1 MSLQYQEIPTINV
14 RLITDKPVRKTPY
27 QVKGV
32 LMKQFPNE
40 EIVPM
45 LNGTYREKFLYPRVQ
60 VKILNEQIYFIG
72 IGEGVKPIK
81 EIIKNLRT
89 LDFGNITFEITDNEI
104 EDSKQRFHPSSKLFR
119 YRFVTPWV
127 ALNQSTGKKYRYL
140 KNKDRVNY
148 LNKLLGQNIVFLS
161 RELGIKL
168 EKNIFTKI
176 NLSTLL
182 PKKLEEN
189 NWAAFDGE
197 FETNFILP
205 NFIGIGN
212 GITRGY
218 GTLHGL
224 FDLNEKDLIQS
235 EIGVTNS
242 QLDEEKPTSLSDFQE
257 IDIKKVPN
265 SNKVIKRKKSKPK
278 RSKKI
283 LNEEFDLEDHEFS
296 DNKSG
301 RYKNSKRKKN
311 THRNKTKPKQKQST
325 GEINYNSEEYHKK
338 QHEF

>member
-1 MSLQYQEIPTINV
+1 MKKQKICIIGGGLTGLVTAISLSKFDFEID
-14 RLITDKPVRKTPY
+14 LITNK
-27 QVKGV
+27 
-32 LMKQFPNE
+32 L
-40 EIVPM
+40 
-45 LNGTYREKFLYPRVQ
+45 
-60 VKILNEQIYFIG
+60 
-72 IGEGVKPIK
+72 
-81 EIIKNLRT
+81 IKNFKSNRT
-89 LDFGNITFEITDNEI
+89 IAISEENF
-104 EDSKQRFHPSSKLFR
+104 
-119 YRFVTPWV
+119 
-127 ALNQSTGKKYRYL
+127 
-140 KNKDRVNY
+140 NY

-176 NLSTLL
+176 HLSTLL

-224 FDLNEKDLIQS
+224 FDLNGKDLIQS
-235 EIGVTNS
+235 EIGVNNS
-242 QLDEEKPTSLSDFQE
+242 QLDEEKQTSLSDFQE

-265 SNKVIKRKKSKPK
+265 SNKVNKRKKSKPK
-278 RSKKI
+278 TSKKI

-301 RYKNSKRKKN
+301 RYKNSKQKKN
-311 THRNKTKPKQKQST
+311 IHRNKSKPKQKQST

>member
-1 MSLQYQEIPTINV
+1 MSPKNQEISTINA
-14 RLITDKPVRKTPY
+14 RLVTDKPVRKTPY
-27 QVKGV
+27 QVKGI

-40 EIVPM
+40 KIVPM
-45 LNGTYREKFLYPRVQ
+45 LDGTYREKFLYPRVQ

-72 IGEGVKPIK
+72 IAEGVEPIK
-81 EIIKNLRT
+81 QVLNNLKT
-89 LDFGNITFEITDNEI
+89 LDFGNITFEISDYEI
-104 EDSKQRFHPSSKLFR
+104 EESKKKFHPSSKLFT

-148 LNKLLGQNIVFLS
+148 LNKLLGQNIVFIS
-161 RELGIKL
+161 RELGMEL

-182 PKKLEEN
+182 PQKLEEN

-197 FETNFILP
+197 FKTNFILP
-205 NFIGIGN
+205 NYIGIGN

-224 FDLNEKDLIQS
+224 FNSNENDLLQDKVESKNNQFDEKQS
-235 EIGVTNS
+235 
-242 QLDEEKPTSLSDFQE
+242 SLSDFQE
-257 IDIKKVPN
+257 IDVKKVPN
-265 SNKVIKRKKSKPK
+265 SNKGIKRKRSKSK

-283 LNEEFDLEDHEFS
+283 LNEEFDIEDHELTGK
-296 DNKSG
+296 NSG
-301 RYKNSKRKKN
+301 RYNNSKQKKN
-311 THRNKTKPKQKQST
+311 IHRNKTKTKQKKST

>member
-1 MSLQYQEIPTINV
+1 MN
-14 RLITDKPVRKTPY
+14 RK
-27 QVKGV
+27 
-32 LMKQFPNE
+32 
-40 EIVPM
+40 
-45 LNGTYREKFLYPRVQ
+45 
-60 VKILNEQIYFIG
+60 
-72 IGEGVKPIK
+72 
-81 EIIKNLRT
+81 
-89 LDFGNITFEITDNEI
+89 
-104 EDSKQRFHPSSKLFR
+104 FR
-119 YRFVTPWV
+119 Y
-127 ALNQSTGKKYRYL
+127 
-140 KNKDRVNY
+140 
-148 LNKLLGQNIVFLS
+148 
-161 RELGIKL
+161 
-168 EKNIFTKI
+168 IFTKI

-242 QLDEEKPTSLSDFQE
+242 QLDEKKPTSFTDFQE
-257 IDIKKVPN
+257 IDINKVPN
-265 SNKVIKRKKSKPK
+265 SNKVIKRKQSKPK

-283 LNEEFDLEDHEFS
+283 LNEEFDLEDYESS
-296 DNKSG
+296 DNKSA